1 MRKFMNSE
9 QSGRSM
15 VEMLG
20 VLAIIGVL
28 SVGGISGY
36 SKAMAKFK
44 MSKAMDQMS
53 MLVANIR
60 TTYAS
65 MATYSGLNT
74 VVARSYGLA
83 SRDMFG
89 PNSQTTA
96 SALVNA
102 FGGSVLVGATQ
113 NNGITGTGFAI
124 VYNGLD
130 REACMGLA
138 TADWGSAG
146 LVGITV
152 SNAANNT
159 EPTAAQAITPGFDTS
174 DLPVSLGDASDAC
187 SARTATNSITWI
199 YY

>member
-44 MSKAMDQMS
+44 LSKAMDQMS

-65 MATYSGLNT
+65 MATYSGLT
-74 VVARSYGLA
+74 TATARAYGLA
-83 SRDMFG
+83 SRDMFAAK
-89 PNSQTTA
+89 SDD
-96 SALVNA
+96 LVNA
-102 FGGSVLVGATQ
+102 FGGSVLLGAVD
-113 NNGITGTGFAI
+113 NNGITETGFAI
-124 VYNGLD
+124 AYNGLD
-130 REACMGLA
+130 KEACMSLA

-146 LVGITV
+146 LIGISV
-152 SNAANNT
+152 SNAAVAADPDGN
-159 EPTAAQAITPGFDTS
+159 PTPTFDTS
-174 DLPVSLGDASDAC
+174 KLPVSLASAAASC
-187 SARTATNSITWI
+187 SASTATNSITW
-199 YY
+199 YYY

>member
-44 MSKAMDQMS
+44 LSKAMDQMS

-60 TTYAS
+60 TSYAS
-65 MATYSGLNT
+65 MATYGGLT
-74 VVARSYGLA
+74 TATAREYGLA

-89 PNSQTTA
+89 PKSGT
-96 SALVNA
+96 LVNA
-102 FGGSVLVGATQ
+102 FGGSVEVAAVV
-113 NNGITGTGFAI
+113 NNTIAATGFAI
-124 VYNGLD
+124 AYNGLE

-138 TADWGSAG
+138 AADWGTAG
-146 LVGITV
+146 LVGITISD
-152 SNAANNT
+152 SNAATPTSADSGVENT
-159 EPTAAQAITPGFDTS
+159 IANMPLSLAT
-174 DLPVSLGDASDAC
+174 VSTGC
-187 SARTATNSITWI
+187 SSKTATNSIVW
-199 YY
+199 YYY

>member
-36 SKAMAKFK
+36 SKAM
-44 MSKAMDQMS
+44 DQMS

-65 MATYSGLNT
+65 MATYSGLT
-74 VVARSYGLA
+74 TATARAYGLA
-83 SRDMFG
+83 SRDMFAAK
-89 PNSQTTA
+89 SDD
-96 SALVNA
+96 LVNA
-102 FGGSVLVGATQ
+102 FGGNVLLGAVD
-113 NNGITGTGFAI
+113 NNGITETGFAI
-124 VYNGLD
+124 AYNGLD
-130 REACMGLA
+130 KEACMSLA

-146 LVGITV
+146 LIGISV
-152 SNAANNT
+152 SNTAVAADPDGN
-159 EPTAAQAITPGFDTS
+159 PTPTYDTS
-174 DLPVSLGDASDAC
+174 KLPVSLANAAASC
-187 SARTATNSITWI
+187 SAKTATNSITWF

>member
-65 MATYSGLNT
+65 MATYNGLT
-74 VVARSYGLA
+74 TQIARDYGLA

-89 PNSQTTA
+89 TAANS
-96 SALVNA
+96 LVNA
-102 FGGSVLVGATQ
+102 FGGQVYVSAVT
-113 NNGITGTGFAI
+113 NNGMADTAFAI

-146 LVGITV
+146 LVGITI
-152 SNAANNT
+152 SNAAVANEIPNA
-159 EPTAAQAITPGFDTS
+159 TAAAPVITTANM
-174 DLPVSLGDASDAC
+174 PVSLAVAGANGANAC
-187 SARTATNSITWI
+187 SAQTAVNSITW
-199 YY
+199 YYY

>member
-44 MSKAMDQMS
+44 LSKAMDQMS

-60 TTYAS
+60 TSYAS
-65 MATYSGLNT
+65 MATYSGLDT
-74 VVARSYGLA
+74 AAAREYGLA

-89 PNSQTTA
+89 PDSGQ
-96 SALVNA
+96 LVNA
-102 FGGSVLVGATQ
+102 FGGTVVVTAVT
-113 NNGITGTGFAI
+113 NNEIDGTGFAI
-124 VYNGLD
+124 IYNGLE

-138 TADWGSAG
+138 AADWGTAG
-146 LVGITV
+146 LVGIT
-152 SNAANNT
+152 
-159 EPTAAQAITPGFDTS
+159 I
-174 DLPVSLGDASDAC
+174 SDAEVDGVDDAKNAENTIEAMPLSLKTVSDDC
-187 SARTATNSITWI
+187 SAKTATNSITW
-199 YY
+199 YYY